1 MPAKLASGRARLT
14 YDVLQALVDGPSTGV
29 PRQAM
34 AYKDMVLTPFV
45 LKKLPRAAGSSTVK
59 KVWEASEVSS
69 KWEASA
75 WAQKRARAE
84 KRQLLSDF
92 ERFKV
97 GKLASY
103 L

>member
-1 MPAKLASGRARLT
+1 
-14 YDVLQALVDGPSTGV
+14 
-29 PRQAM
+29 M

-45 LKKLPRAAGSSTVK
+45 LKKLPRAAGSATVK

-97 GKLASY
+97 GKPTATLGPYTDPANVRRFSN
-103 L
+103 